1 MIIKYNFVDFS
12 ILFWFLHYYDQI
24 DIDTNLD

>member
-12 ILFWFLHYYDQI
+12 IRFLFLHYYDQI